1 MRKIQ
6 CLSILDNADLSGP
19 QGAAV
24 QEEALLLGEED
35 GAVLLS
41 WLRCHKYGLVDIG
54 IEFLAGLGGVEAL
67 ETVLLQSVNENAVSH
82 LDALMQG
89 DQVLVV
95 ALELLGGNGGEGAV
109 EVVDGLDEIA
119 GEALDGKVLGG
130 LCLARCALLEVA
142 EVGD

>member
-1 MRKIQ
+1 MW
-6 CLSILDNADLSGP
+6 CLSVLDNADLGGP

-24 QEEALLLGEED
+24 QEEAFLLGEED
-35 GAVLLS
+35 RAVLLS
-41 WLRCHKYGLVDIG
+41 WLGSHENSLMDIG
-54 IEFLAGLGGVEAL
+54 VELLAGLGGIEAL
-67 ETVLLQSVNENAVSH
+67 EAVLLQRVDEDAISH
-82 LDALMQG
+82 LDALVQG
-89 DQVLVV
+89 DQILVV

-109 EVVDGLDEIA
+109 EVVDRLDEIA